1 MIQHLAS
8 LPILIPMLAGV
19 LLLMPPCGK
28 NLQIRRVTSV
38 ILSLVTVLVSAYLL
52 FYINSTAPMA

>member
-19 LLLMPPCGK
+19 ILLMPPCGK
-28 NLQIRRVTSV
+28 NLHIRRVSSV
-38 ILSLVTVLVSAYLL
+38 LLSIVTLLVSAY
-52 FYINSTAPMA
+52 